1 VSGKSETQAVVTL
14 AVRDRIHVMRSVHMR
29 AFIVALAS
37 GWLLFGCEQAH
48 AAKSETGFA
57 VVELFTSEGCSS
69 CPRADDVLNALA
81 EEASSDGRPVYTLAF
96 HVDYWDKI
104 GWRDPYSAS
113 WATQHQQ
120 AYVGAL
126 QAQGLYTP
134 QMVVNGREEF
144 IGSHAARARSSI
156 ARERSK
162 PSSQQLQLH
171 ARRDPERVV
180 VSYALSAAPPPNALV
195 RVALVEEEATT
206 DVLAGE
212 NAGRRLR
219 HVHVVRAFGSAPAA
233 KSGELSIAWPAELAP
248 ERRAH
253 TFVVG
258 YVQQRQTMEIT
269 SAARASL

>member
-1 VSGKSETQAVVTL
+1 
-14 AVRDRIHVMRSVHMR
+14 MR
-29 AFIVALAS
+29 AFIFAIAS
-37 GWLLFGCEQAH
+37 GWLLFACDQAH
-48 AAKSETGFA
+48 AAKPAASGFA

-69 CPRADDVLNALA
+69 CPRADDVLGELA
-81 EEASSDGRPVYTLAF
+81 AEASRDGRPVYTLAF

-104 GWRDPYSAS
+104 GWRDPYSAN

-144 IGSHAARARSSI
+144 IGSHAAHARASI
-156 ARERSK
+156 ERERSK
-162 PSSQQLQLH
+162 PSRQQLQLH

-180 VSYALSAAPPPNALV
+180 VSYALSAAAPPDSVV
-195 RVALVEEEATT
+195 RVALIENEATT

-233 KSGELSIAWPAELAP
+233 QSGELSIAWPAALGP
-248 ERRAH
+248 ERRMGA
-253 TFVVG
+253 FVVG
-258 YVQQRQTMEIT
+258 YVQQRRTMEIT
-269 SAARASL
+269 SAARAGL

>member
-1 VSGKSETQAVVTL
+1 
-14 AVRDRIHVMRSVHMR
+14 MR

-37 GWLLFGCEQAH
+37 GWLLFGCDQAH
-48 AAKSETGFA
+48 AAKPETGFA

-69 CPRADDVLNALA
+69 CPGADDVLNELA
-81 EEASSDGRPVYTLAF
+81 AEASRDGRPVYTLAF

-104 GWRDPYSAS
+104 GWRDPYSSS

-134 QMVVNGREEF
+134 QMVVNGRDEF
-144 IGSHAARARSSI
+144 IGSHAAHARASI
-156 ARERSK
+156 DRERSK
-162 PSSQQLQLH
+162 PRSHQLQLQ

-180 VSYALSAAPPPNALV
+180 VSYALSAAPPTNSVV
-195 RVALVEEEATT
+195 RVALVEDEATT

-219 HVHVVRAFGSAPAA
+219 HVHVVRAFGSAAA
-233 KSGELSIAWPAELAP
+233 GKSGELSLAWPAEFAP

-253 TFVVG
+253 AFVVA

-269 SAARASL
+269 SATRAAL